1 MYMLLAKS
9 QEFDFNTMNARV
21 EIAVLDHSNNVHR
34 KQDVIKK
41 ERRSSG
47 RKNDL
52 KWYFSSSKLSKD
64 WVARQVMEPKSYSFV
79 NDIIAN
85 IIGKKIVGVSI
96 QVEASRQA
104 PYLPKSAP
112 KSKNIASTPRP
123 NVSDITAKFEITSRF
138 KEG

>member
-1 MYMLLAKS
+1 MLLAKS

-104 PYLPKSAP
+104 LYLPKSAP

>member
-1 MYMLLAKS
+1 MLLAKS

-64 WVARQVMEPKSYSFV
+64 WVARQVMEPKSCSFV

-85 IIGKKIVGVSI
+85 IIDKKIVGVSI
-96 QVEASRQA
+96 QVEASRQT

-112 KSKNIASTPRP
+112 KSENIASTPRP
-123 NVSDITAKFEITSRF
+123 NVSDITESLR
-138 KEG
+138 